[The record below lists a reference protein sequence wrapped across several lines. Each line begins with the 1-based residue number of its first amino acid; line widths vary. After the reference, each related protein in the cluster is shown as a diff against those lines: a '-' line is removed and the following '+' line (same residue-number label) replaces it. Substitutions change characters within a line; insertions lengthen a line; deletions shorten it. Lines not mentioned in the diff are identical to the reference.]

1 VEGRVSTDALDA
13 PRGPL
18 RGRTVEKGSHWEEP
32 QGRRVEKR
40 ARRRAFVGKAAFIL
54 AVAASLSSVVW
65 RQTEGVARQ
74 RELTRIQ
81 NETSIAEAERV
92 EWANRIQALQTRARI
107 TRVAQQRLGLHVA
120 RDDEVVLLPIA
131 AGALEERP

>member
-1 VEGRVSTDALDA
+1 MSAGALDA
-13 PRGPL
+13 L
-18 RGRTVEKGSHWEEP
+18 RAPIRARAAEKASRWEAP
-32 QGRRVEKR
+32 QGDRTRRR
-40 ARRRAFVGKAAFIL
+40 ARRRGFLRRVL
-54 AVAASLSSVVW
+54 VVLVVAAALASVVW

-107 TRVAQQRLGLHVA
+107 TRVARQRLGLHVA
-120 RDDEVVLLPIA
+120 RDDEIVLLAVPA
-131 AGALEERP
+131 AALAEGP

>member
-1 VEGRVSTDALDA
+1 VSTRAFDAL
-13 PRGPL
+13 RRPL
-18 RGRTVEKGSHWEEP
+18 RARAAEKAAQWEAP
-32 QGRRVEKR
+32 QAARAEKR
-40 ARRRAFVGKAAFIL
+40 GRRRAAVGRFFMVL
-54 AVAASLSSVVW
+54 FLAASLVSVVW

-81 NETSIAEAERV
+81 NETGIAEAERV

-120 RDDEVVLLPIA
+120 RDDEVILLAVPA
-131 AGALEERP
+131 AALEVRP

>member
-1 VEGRVSTDALDA
+1 MSTHVFDAL
-13 PRGPL
+13 RRPL
-18 RGRTVEKGSHWEEP
+18 RARAAEKAAQWEAP
-32 QGRRVEKR
+32 QTDRALRR
-40 ARRRAFVGKAAFIL
+40 ANRRAFLGRSFVVLF
-54 AVAASLSSVVW
+54 VAGSLVSVVW

-74 RELTRIQ
+74 RELTRIE

-120 RDDEVVLLPIA
+120 HDDEVVLLPVPA
-131 AGALEERP
+131 AALEVRP

>member
-1 VEGRVSTDALDA
+1 MSTDALDA
-13 PRGPL
+13 PRRPL
-18 RGRTVEKGSHWEEP
+18 RPRVVEKGSHWEEP
-32 QGRRVEKR
+32 QARRVEKR
-40 ARRRAFVGKAAFIL
+40 ARRRAFLGRACFVL
-54 AVAASLSSVVW
+54 AVAASLTTVVW

-120 RDDEVVLLPIA
+120 RDDEVVLLPVPA
-131 AGALEERP
+131 AALEERP

>member
-1 VEGRVSTDALDA
+1 MDVPGGRVHRRVD
-13 PRGPL
+13 
-18 RGRTVEKGSHWEEP
+18 KGSHWEEP
-32 QGRRVEKR
+32 QARRVQKR
-40 ARRRAFVGKAAFIL
+40 ARRRAFLRRLLFVL
-54 AVAASLSSVVW
+54 AVAASLASVVW

-120 RDDEVVLLPIA
+120 RDDEVVLLPIPA
-131 AGALEERP
+131 SAMEERP

>member
-1 VEGRVSTDALDA
+1 MDVPGRRM
-13 PRGPL
+13 PRA
-18 RGRTVEKGSHWEEP
+18 VEKASRWEEP
-32 QGRRVEKR
+32 QARRVEKR
-40 ARRRAFVGKAAFIL
+40 ARRRAFLGRVFFVL
-54 AVAASLSSVVW
+54 AVAASLVSVVW

-120 RDDEVVLLPIA
+120 RDDEVILLPIPA
-131 AGALEERP
+131 SAMEERP

>member
-1 VEGRVSTDALDA
+1 MSTGATDV

-18 RGRTVEKGSHWEEP
+18 RARGVEKASRWEAP
-32 QGRRVEKR
+32 QAPRAEKR
-40 ARRRAFVGKAAFIL
+40 ARRRAFLGRAFFVL
-54 AVAASLSSVVW
+54 AVAGSLTSVVW

-81 NETSIAEAERV
+81 NEISIAEAERV

-107 TRVAQQRLGLHVA
+107 TRVARERLGLHVA
-120 RDDEVVLLPIA
+120 RDDEVVLLPIP
-131 AGALEERP
+131 AGAMEERP

>member
-1 VEGRVSTDALDA
+1 MDVPGGRMR
-13 PRGPL
+13 PR
-18 RGRTVEKGSHWEEP
+18 VEKGSHWEEP
-32 QGRRVEKR
+32 QARRMEKR
-40 ARRRAFVGKAAFIL
+40 ARRRGFLRRVLFVL
-54 AVAASLSSVVW
+54 AVAASLGSVVW

-81 NETSIAEAERV
+81 NEMSIAEAERV

-120 RDDEVVLLPIA
+120 RDDEVVLLPIPA
-131 AGALEERP
+131 NAMEQRP

>member
-1 VEGRVSTDALDA
+1 MSTGAMDVPGRRLR
-13 PRGPL
+13 PRV
-18 RGRTVEKGSHWEEP
+18 VEKPSRWEAP
-32 QGRRVEKR
+32 QARRVEKR
-40 ARRRAFVGKAAFIL
+40 ARRRAFFGRAFIVL

-81 NETSIAEAERV
+81 TETSIAEAERV

-120 RDDEVVLLPIA
+120 RDDEVVLLPIP
-131 AGALEERP
+131 AGAMEEQP

>member
-1 VEGRVSTDALDA
+1 MSTGALDA
-13 PRGPL
+13 L
-18 RGRTVEKGSHWEEP
+18 RAPIRARAAEKAARWEAP
-32 QGRRVEKR
+32 QGDRAERR
-40 ARRRAFVGKAAFIL
+40 ARRRRFLRRAAVVL
-54 AVAASLSSVVW
+54 VVAASLVSVVW

-81 NETSIAEAERV
+81 SETSIAEAERV

-120 RDDEVVLLPIA
+120 RDDEVVLLPIPA
-131 AGALEERP
+131 AALEEQP

>member
-1 VEGRVSTDALDA
+1 MNIPGR
-13 PRGPL
+13 
-18 RGRTVEKGSHWEEP
+18 RGRAVEKPSRWEEP
-32 QGRRVEKR
+32 QGRRVQKR
-40 ARRRAFVGKAAFIL
+40 ARRRAFLGRAFFVL
-54 AVAASLSSVVW
+54 AVAASLASVVW

-120 RDDEVVLLPIA
+120 RDDEVVLLPVPA
-131 AGALEERP
+131 AALEEQP

>member
-1 VEGRVSTDALDA
+1 VSTSAFDALRD
-13 PRGPL
+13 PL
-18 RGRTVEKGSHWEEP
+18 RVRAAEKAAQWEAP
-32 QGRRVEKR
+32 QARRDETR
-40 ARRRAFVGKAAFIL
+40 GRRRALLSRAFTIL
-54 AVAASLSSVVW
+54 FLAGSLVSVVW

-120 RDDEVVLLPIA
+120 RDDEVVLLPVPA
-131 AGALEERP
+131 AALEVRP

>member
-1 VEGRVSTDALDA
+1 MSTSAFDAL
-13 PRGPL
+13 RGP
-18 RGRTVEKGSHWEEP
+18 R
-32 QGRRVEKR
+32 R
-40 ARRRAFVGKAAFIL
+40 ARAAEKASPWEAPQAGRAERRERRRGALGKGLVVLCMAG
-54 AVAASLSSVVW
+54 SLVSVVW

-74 RELTRIQ
+74 REVARLE

-120 RDDEVVLLPIA
+120 RDDEVVLLPVPA
-131 AGALEERP
+131 QALEARP

>member
-1 VEGRVSTDALDA
+1 VSTGALDA
-13 PRGPL
+13 LRRPL
-18 RGRTVEKGSHWEEP
+18 RARAAEKASPWEAP
-32 QGRRVEKR
+32 QAARAERR
-40 ARRRAFVGKAAFIL
+40 ARRRGVLGRAFVVL
-54 AVAASLSSVVW
+54 SVAGALVSVVW

-74 RELTRIQ
+74 RELTRIE

-120 RDDEVVLLPIA
+120 RDDEVILLAVPA
-131 AGALEERP
+131 AALEVRP

>member
-1 VEGRVSTDALDA
+1 MSTGAMDV
-13 PRGPL
+13 PGRGPV
-18 RGRTVEKGSHWEEP
+18 RRRPVEKGSHWEEP
-32 QGRRVEKR
+32 QARRLEKR
-40 ARRRAFVGKAAFIL
+40 ARRRGVLRRGLFIL

-74 RELTRIQ
+74 RELSRIE

-120 RDDEVVLLPIA
+120 RDDEVILLPIP
-131 AGALEERP
+131 AGAMEERP

>member
-1 VEGRVSTDALDA
+1 MSTDAMNV
-13 PRGPL
+13 PRRPV
-18 RGRTVEKGSHWEEP
+18 RGRAVEKPSRWEEP
-32 QGRRVEKR
+32 QAHRVEKR
-40 ARRRAFVGKAAFIL
+40 ARRRAFFARVFFVL
-54 AVAASLSSVVW
+54 AVAGSLASVVW

-120 RDDEVVLLPIA
+120 RDDEVVLLPIPA
-131 AGALEERP
+131 AALEERP

>member
-1 VEGRVSTDALDA
+1 MSSGVLDAL
-13 PRGPL
+13 RGPL
-18 RGRTVEKGSHWEEP
+18 RARAADKASPWEAP
-32 QGRRVEKR
+32 QAARVEKR
-40 ARRRAFVGKAAFIL
+40 ARRRAFLGRAFTVL
-54 AVAASLSSVVW
+54 FVAGALVSVVW

-74 RELTRIQ
+74 RELSRIE

-120 RDDEVVLLPIA
+120 RDDEVILLAVPA
-131 AGALEERP
+131 AALEVRP

>member
-1 VEGRVSTDALDA
+1 VSANALDA
-13 PRGPL
+13 LRRPL
-18 RGRTVEKGSHWEEP
+18 RARAAEKAAQWEAPQAGRAE
-32 QGRRVEKR
+32 RR
-40 ARRRAFVGKAAFIL
+40 ARRRAVLGRALVVLF
-54 AVAASLSSVVW
+54 VAAALVSVVW

-74 RELTRIQ
+74 RELTRIE

-120 RDDEVVLLPIA
+120 RDDEVVLLPVPA
-131 AGALEERP
+131 SALEARP

>member
-13 PRGPL
+13 PRRPFGARAADKP
-18 RGRTVEKGSHWEEP
+18 SPWEEP

-40 ARRRAFVGKAAFIL
+40 ARRRAFLKQAAFVL
-54 AVAASLSSVVW
+54 AVAGSLASVVW
-65 RQTEGVARQ
+65 RQTEGVTRQ

-107 TRVAQQRLGLHVA
+107 TRVAQQKLGLHVA